1 MTADRSWLDALR
13 PTGDREPKRAASSST
28 LLAELTELIGENLVA
43 WGIERAGLL
52 FERPHDEADRDPGYS
67 EARVAE
73 AVVLS
78 ALVSARTGR
87 VDSELLIAEG
97 DRAARAAV
105 VRGMSVEV
113 IVQGVQRTYAN
124 VAGELSALAEKLP
137 AAERGAAIRQLMS
150 DLFAGLDYLSSTLI
164 ARFAA
169 EREQWLRTAA
179 FARRDLVELVLS
191 GASSGQSTSR
201 KLGYDL
207 SRHHLALLVWSEDQ
221 AEHTAQDLER
231 AALTVLTA
239 ANCTAR
245 LLVVAGPAKLWAW
258 GSRARN
264 GPLPELQKSPELP
277 DTDGVYVAAGLLEA
291 GADGFRASHR
301 QAVAVERL
309 TRLAGRK
316 PGPFAY
322 EDLALVALAAENL
335 DTAADFV
342 RRELGPLS
350 ANDPANAELRQTL
363 KTYLDHDKGVAA
375 AASELHVAKNTV
387 LYRVRKAEQLLDRS
401 VRDDRLRLH
410 VALHLA
416 EALGGAVLG

>member
-1 MTADRSWLDALR
+1 MTHSNRSWLDALR
-13 PTGDREPKRAASSST
+13 PAGGHEPKPAASTSA
-28 LLAELTELIGENLVA
+28 LLAELTDLIGENLVA
-43 WGIERAGLL
+43 WGIERADVL
-52 FERPHDEADRDPGYS
+52 FERPHDEGDRDPGYS

-87 VDSELLIAEG
+87 VDSELLVAEG

-113 IVQGVQRTYAN
+113 VVQGVQRTYAN
-124 VAGELSALAEKLP
+124 VARELSSLAEEKLP
-137 AAERGAAIRQLMS
+137 ASERGVAIRQLMS

-179 FARRDLVELVLS
+179 FARRDLVESVLS
-191 GASSGQSTSR
+191 GASPGQAMSR

-221 AEHTAQDLER
+221 AEHTSQDLER
-231 AALTVLTA
+231 VALTVLAA
-239 ANCTAR
+239 ANCTSQ

-264 GPLPELQKSPELP
+264 GPLPDLPELP
-277 DTDGVYVAAGLLEA
+277 VTDGVYVAAGLLEA
-291 GADGFRASHR
+291 GTDGFRASHR
-301 QAVAVERL
+301 QAAVVERL

-316 PGPFAY
+316 PGLFAY

-335 DTAADFV
+335 DSAADFV

-363 KTYLDHDKGVAA
+363 KAYLDHDKGVAA
-375 AASELHVAKNTV
+375 AASQLHVAKNTV

-416 EALGGAVLG
+416 EALGAAVLG

>member
-1 MTADRSWLDALR
+1 MTHSNRSWLDALR
-13 PTGDREPKRAASSST
+13 PAEGHEPKPAASTSA
-28 LLAELTELIGENLVA
+28 LLAELTDLIGENLVA
-43 WGIERAGLL
+43 WGVERADVL
-52 FERPHDEADRDPGYS
+52 FERPHDEGDRDPGYS

-87 VDSELLIAEG
+87 VDSELLVAEG

-113 IVQGVQRTYAN
+113 VVQGVQRTYAN
-124 VAGELSALAEKLP
+124 VARELSSLAEEKLP
-137 AAERGAAIRQLMS
+137 ASERGVAIRQLMS

-169 EREQWLRTAA
+169 EREQLLRTAA
-179 FARRDLVELVLS
+179 FARRDLVESVLS
-191 GASSGQSTSR
+191 GASPGQAMSR

-221 AEHTAQDLER
+221 AEHTSQDLER
-231 AALTVLTA
+231 VALTVLAA
-239 ANCTAR
+239 ANCTSQ

-264 GPLPELQKSPELP
+264 GPLPDLPELP
-277 DTDGVYVAAGLLEA
+277 VTDGVYVAAGLLEA
-291 GADGFRASHR
+291 GTDGFRASHR
-301 QAVAVERL
+301 QAAVVERL

-316 PGPFAY
+316 PGLFAY

-335 DTAADFV
+335 DSAADFV

-363 KTYLDHDKGVAA
+363 KAYLDHDK
-375 AASELHVAKNTV
+375 
-387 LYRVRKAEQLLDRS
+387 
-401 VRDDRLRLH
+401 
-410 VALHLA
+410 
-416 EALGGAVLG
+416 